1 MLCDS
6 YAVARK
12 IEGKKRITEEIVLAV
27 KQTGRFIKRNN
38 RTDTTWEEVFDAVA
52 RIKVAQ
58 ALQ

>member
-1 MLCDS
+1 MLRDS
-6 YAVARK
+6 YAVAKK
-12 IEGKKRITEEIVLAV
+12 IEGKKRITEEIVSAV

-38 RTDTTWEEVFDAVA
+38 RTDTWEEVSDAVA